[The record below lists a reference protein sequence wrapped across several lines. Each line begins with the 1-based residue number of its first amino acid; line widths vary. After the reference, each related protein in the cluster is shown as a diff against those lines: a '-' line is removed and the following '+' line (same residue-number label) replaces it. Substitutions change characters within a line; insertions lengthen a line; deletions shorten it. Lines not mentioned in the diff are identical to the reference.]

1 MEKIELDIVIYPE
14 NQGKKKVYSISSV
27 QFPNVVTQ
35 GDSIEEAKKMLRE
48 AILLYLESAPWENEK
63 IVSIKNMERSNT
75 PIISK
80 LFL

>member
-1 MEKIELDIVIYPE
+1 MDKIELDIVIYPE
-14 NQGKKKVYSISSV
+14 KIGKKQVYSINSV

-63 IVSIKNMERSNT
+63 LAN
-75 PIISK
+75 
-80 LFL
+80 